1 MAEDWNEALKRFDE
15 QTVKRRERAKE
26 SNQEAQR
33 IIREAD
39 ERHGSDKPSEQ
50 REGRE

>member
-26 SNQEAQR
+26 NNEEAQR

-39 ERHGSDKPSEQ
+39 ERHGSDKPSE
-50 REGRE
+50 